1 MFVYVYNLYV
11 WSLHKD
17 HKLVSVCAHW
27 NLKTGQAHTNTQ
39 PKHTHT
45 HACAA
50 WCAHVFVFISSFF
63 VMYVINI

>member
-27 NLKTGQAHTNTQ
+27 NLKPGQAHTNTQ
-39 PKHTHT
+39 PKPHTHT
-45 HACAA
+45 RMCSVV
-50 WCAHVFVFISSFF
+50 CTCICIYIKFF
-63 VMYVINI
+63 CNVRN

>member
-45 HACAA
+45 HT
-50 WCAHVFVFISSFF
+50 HVQRGVHMYLYLYQVFL
-63 VMYVINI
+63 